1 MGRCEIRIAEL
12 STQDTSTPP
21 PDQLEEISR
30 VAGADSIYVFDV
42 PSSGTAGAFDSPRC
56 SSIGIMNGPMNH
68 VPTNLV

>member
-1 MGRCEIRIAEL
+1 MGRFEIRIAEL

-42 PSSGTAGAFDSPRC
+42 PSSGTAGAFDSP
-56 SSIGIMNGPMNH
+56 
-68 VPTNLV
+68 